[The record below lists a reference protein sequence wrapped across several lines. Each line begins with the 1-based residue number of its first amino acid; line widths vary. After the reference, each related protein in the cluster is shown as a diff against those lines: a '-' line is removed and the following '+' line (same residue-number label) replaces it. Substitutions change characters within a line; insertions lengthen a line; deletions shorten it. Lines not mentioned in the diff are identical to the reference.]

1 MLDLERSGSL
11 SQTALTAWVKA
22 FLGRVDE
29 RVGVKAIIYV
39 SPNFWRTY
47 MGDTTWF
54 GANGYDIL
62 WVAHWTTGVAPIVP
76 GGNWAGDGWTFW
88 QYTSDGAVNGIS
100 GRVDLNRYRGTNF
113 TPVLIP

>member
-1 MLDLERSGSL
+1 MKALDLLSGDAR
-11 SQTALTAWVKA
+11 T
-22 FLGRVDE
+22 FIDRV
-29 RVGVKAIIYV
+29 RA
-39 SPNFWRTY
+39 N
-47 MGDTTWF
+47 WF

-62 WVAHWTTGVAPIVP
+62 WVAHWTTGTAPSVP

-88 QYTSDGAVNGIS
+88 QYTSDGAVDGIS